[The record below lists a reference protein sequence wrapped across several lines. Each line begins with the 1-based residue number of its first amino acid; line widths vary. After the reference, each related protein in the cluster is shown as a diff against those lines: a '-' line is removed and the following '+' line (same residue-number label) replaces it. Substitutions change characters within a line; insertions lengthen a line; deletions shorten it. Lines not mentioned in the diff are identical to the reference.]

1 MMQMNITAGKLADI
15 IQQNDFDSV
24 VFDDGC
30 HVGAVFTHRPHR
42 QLDEQL
48 LNESKDE
55 CPQEWAV
62 EVSVFGKRG
71 LEVGYSYSAPEF
83 PRRLV
88 FPAEASDKCLKV
100 KDAKVI
106 GRELRLYPC

>member
-1 MMQMNITAGKLADI
+1 MMCKNITAGELADI
-15 IQQNDFDSV
+15 IQQNGFDSV

-30 HVGAVFTHRPHR
+30 HAGAVFTHRPHR
-42 QLDEQL
+42 QLDKRL
-48 LNESKDE
+48 LEGRE
-55 CPQEWAV
+55 GEIPEAWAV
-62 EVSVFGKRG
+62 EVSVYGDRNK
-71 LEVGYSYSAPEF
+71 EVGYSYSAAEF

-100 KDAKVI
+100 KDANVV

>member
-1 MMQMNITAGKLADI
+1 MNITAGDLADI
-15 IQQNDFDSV
+15 IGRGNFDSV
-24 VFDDGC
+24 VSDDGC
-30 HVGAVFTHRPHR
+30 HGGVVFTHHPHR

-48 LNESKDE
+48 LNVSNDKS
-55 CPQEWAV
+55 PQEWAV
-62 EVSVFGKRG
+62 EVSIFGERAS
-71 LEVGYSYSAPEF
+71 EVGYSYSAAEF

-100 KDAKVI
+100 KDANVV